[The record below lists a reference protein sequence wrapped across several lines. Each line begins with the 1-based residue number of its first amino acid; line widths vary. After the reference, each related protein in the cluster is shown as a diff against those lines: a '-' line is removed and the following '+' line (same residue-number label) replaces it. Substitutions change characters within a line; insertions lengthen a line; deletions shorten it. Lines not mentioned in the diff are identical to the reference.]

1 MVDVAFIY
9 VFIIISVFS
18 EGISVLFIYEHLLLS
33 IYFQSLS

>member
-9 VFIIISVFS
+9 VFVIISVFS

-33 IYFQSLS
+33 VYLQSFS